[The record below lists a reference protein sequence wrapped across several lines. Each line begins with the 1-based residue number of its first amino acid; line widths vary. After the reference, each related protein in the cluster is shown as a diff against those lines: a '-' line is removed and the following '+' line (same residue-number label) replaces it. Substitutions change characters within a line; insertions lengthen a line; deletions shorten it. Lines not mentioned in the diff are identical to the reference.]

1 MRASMPVQAIV
12 RQYLPL
18 QSMRSSGVTSPFHRF
33 SASRNSGSASLPKFL
48 RKSLPVPMGM
58 QVIAA
63 LGKPAMPLAIS
74 LTVPSPPQA

>member
-1 MRASMPVQAIV
+1 MASM
-12 RQYLPL
+12 
-18 QSMRSSGVTSPFHRF
+18 GNWGPFHRF
-33 SASRNSGSASLPKFL
+33 SASRNLLMSLPKFL